1 MNHTFVSTP
10 LPRAADAG
18 DVASIVHYGEHPIPD
33 LKRYLSGAVSRC
45 ATRVALA
52 PGKERQLKIAL
63 VVSDFNFDVTSIMAE
78 RARRHLNFLVRNRS
92 RMVHVPGVFDMP
104 LAVKSLLK
112 RKDIDGVVMIGV
124 GHQGRHQSRR
134 VDRLRHASAAV
145 DLALEF
151 DKPVGLG
158 VTGPG
163 MDRMQALDRID
174 NAKNA
179 AESVVR
185 MLRTLKELE

>member
-1 MNHTFVSTP
+1 VIKGDTNHDE
-10 LPRAADAG
+10 LIAG
-18 DVASIVHYGEHPIPD
+18 
-33 LKRYLSGAVSRC
+33 
-45 ATRVALA
+45 ATA
-52 PGKERQLKIAL
+52 G
-63 VVSDFNFDVTSIMAE
+63 
-78 RARRHLNFLVRNRS
+78 
-92 RMVHVPGVFDMP
+92 
-104 LAVKSLLK
+104 
-112 RKDIDGVVMIGV
+112 
-124 GHQGRHQSRR
+124 
-134 VDRLRHASAAV
+134 AAV

>member
-1 MNHTFVSTP
+1 
-10 LPRAADAG
+10 
-18 DVASIVHYGEHPIPD
+18 
-33 LKRYLSGAVSRC
+33 
-45 ATRVALA
+45 
-52 PGKERQLKIAL
+52 LKIAL

-78 RARRHLNFLVRNRS
+78 RARRHLEFLGADVTR
-92 RMVHVPGVFDMP
+92 VLHVPGVFDMP
-104 LAVKSLLK
+104 LAVKRLLK
-112 RKDIDGVVMIGV
+112 RKDIDGVVMV
-124 GHQGRHQSRR
+124 GSVIKGDTNHDELIAAATAG
-134 VDRLRHASAAV
+134 AAV

-185 MLRTLKELE
+185 MIRTLKDLD

>member
-1 MNHTFVSTP
+1 
-10 LPRAADAG
+10 
-18 DVASIVHYGEHPIPD
+18 
-33 LKRYLSGAVSRC
+33 
-45 ATRVALA
+45 
-52 PGKERQLKIAL
+52 LKIAL

-78 RARRHLNFLVRNRS
+78 RARRHLEFLGAEVARVVS
-92 RMVHVPGVFDMP
+92 VPGVFDMP
-104 LAVKSLLK
+104 LVVKKLLK
-112 RKDIDGVVMIGV
+112 RPDIDGVVMIGSV
-124 GHQGRHQSRR
+124 IKGDTNHDELIAAATAG
-134 VDRLRHASAAV
+134 AAV

-185 MLRTLKELE
+185 MIRTLKDLD